1 MKTIRNVI
9 VVIAVAAANW
19 CVTAA
24 TIEVATV
31 AELTNAVARANAGE
45 KIGGDAINTI
55 MLKSGIYA
63 PSVGEFMFDDG
74 SVKSFL
80 NVQVENLTITGE
92 DESPRKMWTSGSEP
106 VVIDMGNI
114 GRFVQHTMGG
124 LMVKNIAVTG
134 SRIDSDYGTIAF
146 GATRWQAPNIFT
158 NCVFRQNAGTR
169 AAFWAHYYRLDD
181 CTYVANSCML
191 NGYLRGCDI
200 SDNTSRMEYIH
211 QMHDCTVSGQSLAS
225 STELVGLTT
234 TDLDTI
240 VSNCTFRANKNNGGI
255 FKLTQS
261 AKIADCVFENNTNT
275 LILAT
280 LDDTKSV
287 LVSNCTFVSN
297 TVTAGVEGPYRKY
310 LGYLILNNTNNFASA
325 AAAQARFSV
334 SDSTFDGNCYGT
346 IQWNLLGLADVFG
359 VHASRC
365 TFGGHSADTN
375 YDWNYYNMS
384 ALNSSLE
391 DCDIMGGDITDCVVN
406 RCTIHDVTNRMFAC
420 FRDYCRVTNSLV
432 FNFSPANNAN
442 LYASVYKQDAEFVN
456 CTFATNSA
464 QTYYS
469 QGSSDACGD
478 LKFVNCLFNSNVRSG
493 VASDISIGNDNN
505 SLACWTDHVT
515 FDSSYYGKFT
525 ASGKLTA
532 EVFAAKTGE
541 NKLEQCA
548 NPKFVKDSRPDAPYW
563 SLSPSS
569 SLIGKGDAS
578 IWTALDVDL
587 AGKLRLKDG
596 KVDPG
601 CYQCWINPPGM
612 AIFVR

>member
-9 VVIAVAAANW
+9 VVIAVAAAQW

-24 TIEVATV
+24 TVEVATV

-45 KIGGDAINTI
+45 KIDGEAIDTI

-63 PSVGEFMFDDG
+63 PSADEFMLDDG
-74 SVKSFL
+74 SVISFL

-114 GRFVQHTMGG
+114 GRFVQHTKGG

-134 SRIDSDYGTIAF
+134 SRIASGYGTIATT
-146 GATRWQAPNIFT
+146 ATQSQTPNIFT
-158 NCVFRQNAGTR
+158 NCVFRQNAGTQ
-169 AAFWAHYYRLDD
+169 AAFWAHYYRLYD

-200 SDNTSRMEYIH
+200 SDNTSRIEYIH

-225 STELVGLTT
+225 SSALVGLST

-255 FKLTQS
+255 FQLTQS

-287 LVSNCTFVSN
+287 LVSNCTFTAN
-297 TVTAGVEGPYRKY
+297 VTASTSYSYAGGGLYY
-310 LGYLILNNTNNFASA
+310 GLLINNATNGFASA
-325 AAAQARFSV
+325 AAAQAQFSIV
-334 SDSTFDGNCYGT
+334 DSTFSGSSSTQGR
-346 IQWNLLGLADVFG
+346 GMAEVFG
-359 VHASRC
+359 VTARGCKFRPQTFLYTDWNALNLAAIVSRLEECDINGSATAYSSIDRC
-365 TFGGHSADTN
+365 T
-375 YDWNYYNMS
+375 
-384 ALNSSLE
+384 
-391 DCDIMGGDITDCVVN
+391 V
-406 RCTIHDVTNRMFAC
+406 HDVPAGAYAC
-420 FRDYCRVTNSLV
+420 FRDYCRVTNTLV
-432 FNFSPANNAN
+432 TNAAAHI
-442 LYASVYKQDAEFVN
+442 YGSVYQHDAEFVN
-456 CTFATNSA
+456 CTFATNSGL
-464 QTYYS
+464 TYIAGNIRDS
-469 QGSSDACGD
+469 APRNDVE
-478 LKFVNCLFNSNVRSG
+478 FRNCIYNSNVRSG

-532 EVFAAKTGE
+532 EVFAAKTNGVDT
-541 NKLEQCA
+541 LSLCVD
-548 NPKFVKDSRPDAPYW
+548 PKFVKDSRPDAPYW
-563 SLSPSS
+563 SLLPKSP
-569 SLIGKGDAS
+569 LIGKGDAS
-578 IWTALDVDL
+578 IWTAEDVDL
-587 AGKLRLKDG
+587 VGKLRLKDG